1 MRFDQPVGDY
11 IIASGTKFY
20 VHRGPKTGTFDT
32 QKNATVGNMAGTL
45 IGCVKGNPEKV
56 AADNGAQ
63 ISVKESGDGYVVT
76 LTNDNAARRG
86 YSKIVLTYRKSDCL
100 LVKMVMD
107 EPTGIS
113 TLYEMK
119 EIKKNASFPDEVFKL
134 PAK

>member
-1 MRFDQPVGDY
+1 M
-11 IIASGTKFY
+11 
-20 VHRGPKTGTFDT
+20 
-32 QKNATVGNMAGTL
+32 
-45 IGCVKGNPEKV
+45 
-56 AADNGAQ
+56 
-63 ISVKESGDGYVVT
+63 VT

-119 EIKKNASFPDEVFKL
+119 EIKKNASFPDDVFKL